1 MSHSKSTAAS
11 RDKLLED
18 FNQVVADTE
27 ELLKSMATAGGEKA
41 NALRASVEE
50 SLEVTKE
57 RLRELQQAAMD
68 KTAAAA
74 RATDDYVHENP
85 WPAIGVAA
93 GIGVLIGLLLS
104 RR

>member
-41 NALRASVEE
+41 NALRASVAE